1 MAKASPEDLKA
12 LFDTQRGYVCYTFL
26 LRWFFASLYIYIS
39 FFLSL
44 FGARAREH
52 LFFSDVWER
61 DAMLNFFEKMM
72 ID

>member
-12 LFDTQRGYVCYTFL
+12 LFDTQRGWVLLCAFL
-26 LRWFFASLYIYIS
+26 LCWFLRVYIS
-39 FFLSL
+39 LSL
-44 FGARAREH
+44 FGARARENI
-52 LFFSDVWER
+52 FSSPMRER